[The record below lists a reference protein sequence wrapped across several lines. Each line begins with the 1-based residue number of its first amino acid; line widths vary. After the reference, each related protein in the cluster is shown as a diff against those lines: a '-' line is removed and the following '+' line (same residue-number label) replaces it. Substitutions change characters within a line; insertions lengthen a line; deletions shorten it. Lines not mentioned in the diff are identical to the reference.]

1 MSAFS
6 YLDIIAFIYF
16 LIAIST
22 YSWFTQYSPLSKRNI
37 SKNVQDE
44 RIAWMNAMIDRENR
58 MVDMLILTNL
68 SHGNAFFASTAIVI
82 AGAFATVLGSATSLG
97 SATNLGSDNQFN
109 TILENIPFSTPTEPY
124 VFNAKVLFIMVIF
137 LTAFFKFA
145 WAFRLT
151 HYASIMIGA
160 TPVKTDDNTE
170 QCKEQASRVANLSG
184 LAGYHS
190 NGGLHTY
197 YYGIAACGWFFNPFL
212 FILATTLIITVLYR
226 REYKSKGHAILNKTY
241 K

>member
-6 YLDIIAFIYF
+6 YLDIFAFIYF
-16 LIAIST
+16 LFAISV
-22 YSWFTQYSPLSKRNI
+22 YSWLSHYSPLSKLNI
-37 SKNVQDE
+37 SKSVQDE
-44 RIAWMNAMIDRENR
+44 RVAWMNAMIERENR

-82 AGAFATVLGSATSLG
+82 AGAFATVLGSAG
-97 SATNLGSDNQFN
+97 NLGTDSQFN
-109 TILENIPFSTPTEPY
+109 TVLENIPFSTPTAPY
-124 VFNAKVLFIMVIF
+124 VFNAKLLFIMIIF

-160 TPVKTDDNTE
+160 TPTKTETNLETC
-170 QCKEQASRVANLSG
+170 QAHASRVADLSG

-197 YYGIAACGWFFNPFL
+197 YYGIAACGWFFNPIL
-212 FILATTLIITVLYR
+212 FILATSLIVLILYR
-226 REYKSKGHAILNKTY
+226 REYKSKGHAILNKST

>member
-6 YLDIIAFIYF
+6 YSDIFAFIFF
-16 LIAIST
+16 LLAISG
-22 YSWFTQYSPLSKRNI
+22 YSWLTQYSPLSQSNI

-44 RIAWMNAMIDRENR
+44 RVAWMNAMIERENR

-82 AGAFATVLGSATSLG
+82 AGAFATVLGSAS
-97 SATNLGSDNQFN
+97 NLGTDNQFN
-109 TILENIPFSTPTEPY
+109 TVLENIPFSTPTEPY
-124 VFNAKVLFIMVIF
+124 VFNAKLLFIMIIF

-160 TPVKTDDNTE
+160 TPVKTEENIE
-170 QCKEQASRVANLSG
+170 MCKAHASRVANLSG

-197 YYGIAACGWFFNPFL
+197 YYGIAACGWFFNPLIFM
-212 FILATTLIITVLYR
+212 LATTLIIAILYR
-226 REYKSKGHAILNKTY
+226 REYKSKGHAILSHKT

>member
-6 YLDIIAFIYF
+6 YLDIFAFIFF
-16 LIAIST
+16 LITISG
-22 YSWFTQYSPLSKRNI
+22 YSWLTQYSPLSKSNI

-82 AGAFATVLGSATSLG
+82 AGAFATVLGSATNFG
-97 SATNLGSDNQFN
+97 TNSHFD
-109 TILENIPFSTPTEPY
+109 TVLENIPFSTPTEPY

-160 TPVKTDDNTE
+160 TPVKTDENIQE
-170 QCKEQASRVANLSG
+170 CEEQASRVANLSG

-197 YYGIAACGWFFNPFL
+197 YYGIAACGWFFNPFI
-212 FILATTLIITVLYR
+212 FILATTLIVTVLYR
-226 REYKSKGHAILNKTY
+226 REYKSRGHAILNKSN

>member
-6 YLDIIAFIYF
+6 YLDIFAFIFF
-16 LIAIST
+16 LMAISG
-22 YSWFTQYSPLSKRNI
+22 YSWLTQYSPLSKSNI

-82 AGAFATVLGSATSLG
+82 AGAFATVLGSAT
-97 SATNLGSDNQFN
+97 NLGTDTQFN
-109 TILENIPFSTPTEPY
+109 TVLANIPFSTPTEPY

-160 TPVKTDDNTE
+160 TPVKTDENRE
-170 QCKEQASRVANLSG
+170 ECEEQASRVANLSG

-197 YYGIAACGWFFNPFL
+197 YYGIAACGWFFNPII
-212 FILATTLIITVLYR
+212 FILATTLIVTVLYR
-226 REYKSKGHAILNKTY
+226 REYKSKGHAILNKSN